1 MGIIVERHP
10 KCAVLRLSGVLDV
23 KEARD
28 LRDVLK
34 TIEAEGVVTVIFDMG
49 DVRFASSTAI
59 GAMVAFSNEH
69 QRHYGN
75 GSVMICGLDK
85 SIKRALEV
93 LGLLDTFVEVSSLS
107 DALELAGDFGGERD
121 GAQR

>member
-1 MGIIVERHP
+1 MGIVVERHP

-23 KEARD
+23 KEARN
-28 LRDVLK
+28 LRDTLK
-34 TIEAEGVVTVIFDMG
+34 TIEAEDVVTVVFDMG
-49 DVRFASSTAI
+49 DVKFASSTAI

-69 QRHYGN
+69 QRRYGN
-75 GSVMICGLDK
+75 GSVIICGLDK
-85 SIKRALEV
+85 SIRRALEV

-107 DALELAGDFGGERD
+107 DALKLVGDFGGEGD